1 METAVWLIRALPG
14 RIAGR
19 ANWRLAMRRFTDR
32 AGLDWSAFE
41 TARPNGLPD
50 RRVKPA
56 SVTVAFRCDD
66 GSEVAMDLPVGALE
80 GLTDEELLLLLTKGL
95 K

>member
-1 METAVWLIRALPG
+1 METASTV
-14 RIAGR
+14 
-19 ANWRLAMRRFTDR
+19 RLATGTIWSDGMRRFSDR

-41 TARPNGLPD
+41 TARPGGLPD

-56 SVTVAFRCDD
+56 SVTVAFKCDD
-66 GSEVAMDLPVGALE
+66 GSEVAMDLPVGALD
-80 GLTDEELLLLLTKGL
+80 GLSDEELILLLTRGL

>member
-1 METAVWLIRALPG
+1 
-14 RIAGR
+14 
-19 ANWRLAMRRFTDR
+19 MRRFTDR

-41 TARPNGLPD
+41 STRPGGLPD
-50 RRVKPA
+50 RRVKAA
-56 SVTVAFRCDD
+56 SVTVAFQCDD

-80 GLTDEELLLLLTKGL
+80 NLSDEELILLLTRGL

>member
-1 METAVWLIRALPG
+1 
-14 RIAGR
+14 
-19 ANWRLAMRRFTDR
+19 MRRFTDR

-41 TARPNGLPD
+41 SARPGGLPD

-56 SVTVAFRCDD
+56 SVTVAFQCDD
-66 GSEVAMDLPVGALE
+66 GSEVAMDLPVGALQD
-80 GLTDEELLLLLTKGL
+80 LSDEELILLLTRGL